1 MIITIAFTALAA
13 TAVLIAKARQ
23 AAHIPVRVRVSRR

>member
-13 TAVLIAKARQ
+13 TAVLVAKARQ
-23 AAHIPVRVRVSRR
+23 AARVPVRVRARRR